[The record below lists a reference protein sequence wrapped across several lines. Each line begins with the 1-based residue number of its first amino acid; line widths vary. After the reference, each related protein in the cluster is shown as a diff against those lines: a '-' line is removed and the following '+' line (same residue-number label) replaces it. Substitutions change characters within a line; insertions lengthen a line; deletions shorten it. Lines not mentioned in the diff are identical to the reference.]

1 MAWHIFCS
9 KPGMVQNGKIRFC
22 QNVTAILIWL
32 LLVPALVA
40 QDLPGTQMVRYSPAY
55 EFRDGIYINTEMIK
69 ANRPIPPARI
79 VSDIDIFDDK
89 FYDGLLKLDY
99 ILLYD
104 DHGVRTFI
112 KSNELWGYACN
123 GVLFM
128 QVGQR
133 FHRLTLE
140 GNISRF
146 TASATT
152 YEEVPYPPPNHNGY
166 VPSYYAHQSQR
177 NRYAYKTQER
187 KVYLLDLE
195 TNTMNDYTPEDLG
208 ELLMRDSQL
217 YAEYSALKRGE
228 RKKRLLE
235 FIQRYNQSHPLYF
248 PVITT
253 D

>member
-1 MAWHIFCS
+1 
-9 KPGMVQNGKIRFC
+9 MVQNRKSRIC
-22 QNVTAILIWL
+22 QYFTTILIL
-32 LLVPALVA
+32 ALFVPALVA

-55 EFRDGIYINTEMIK
+55 EFRDGIYINTAMIK

-89 FYDGLLKLDY
+89 FYDGLLNLE
-99 ILLYD
+99 IIVLYD
-104 DHGVRTFI
+104 DNGVRTFI
-112 KSNELWGYACN
+112 RSNELWGYACN
-123 GVLFM
+123 GVLYM

-152 YEEVPYPPPNHNGY
+152 YTEVPYTPSYNNGY
-166 VPSYYAHQSQR
+166 VPSYYPHQSR
-177 NRYAYKTQER
+177 RSRYAYTTQER
-187 KVYLLDLE
+187 KVYLLDFE
-195 TNTMNDYTPEDLG
+195 TNKMEDYTPEDLG
-208 ELLMRDSQL
+208 EMLIRDSQL

-235 FIQRYNQSHPLYF
+235 FIQRYNQRHPLYF

-253 D
+253 N